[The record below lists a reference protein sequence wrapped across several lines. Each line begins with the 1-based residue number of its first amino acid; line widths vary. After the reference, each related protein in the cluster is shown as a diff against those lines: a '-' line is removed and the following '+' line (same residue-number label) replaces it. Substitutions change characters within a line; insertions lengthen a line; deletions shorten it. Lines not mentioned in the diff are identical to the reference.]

1 MNSALRI
8 ATFFNIPVRVHWSFL
23 LIFVYVL
30 YTGSNQGWD
39 IANMTWS
46 LIFVLALFGCVVL
59 HEFGHAL
66 TARRFGVETRDIILS
81 PIGGVARLNKLPEKP
96 LQEFLV
102 AIAGPLVN
110 VAIALFLAP
119 YLLTMSGESRQ
130 MLFKVLLDPDGNYF
144 PVGLSQLDYFLAG
157 LILLNVM
164 LALFNMIPAFPMDGG
179 RVLRALLS
187 IRLERHRATQIAA
200 YIGQGLAVLFIGYGL
215 FVESNI
221 FYLLI
226 GGFVFM
232 AAAGEYRMVRTQRV
246 LQQYTVR
253 DVARTE
259 FTRLY
264 LGDTIEK
271 AIARLSNDGQRS
283 YIVFDIWQE
292 AQGILGEK
300 QLKKAHEARDYD
312 APVEKYMTPLQEG
325 VLMDD
330 TLRRASEQFSAM
342 TVQTLPVYTP
352 QGQVAGILDTVSLD
366 RFMRFVHKK

>member
-8 ATFFNIPVRVHWSFL
+8 ATFFNIPIRIHWSFL

-30 YTGSNQGWD
+30 YTGSRQGWD
-39 IANMTWS
+39 VANMAWS
-46 LIFVLALFGCVVL
+46 LIFVLALFACVVL

-102 AIAGPLVN
+102 AVAGPLVN
-110 VAIALFLAP
+110 VAIALLLAP
-119 YLLTMSGESRQ
+119 YLLTLSGESRQ
-130 MLFKVLLDPDGNYF
+130 LLFNVLLDPDGNYF

-157 LILLNVM
+157 LILLNAM

-187 IRLERHRATQIAA
+187 IRLERHEATRIAA

-215 FVESNI
+215 FFENNI

-232 AAAGEYRMVRTQRV
+232 AAAGEYRMVRSQQV
-246 LQQYTVR
+246 LQRYTVR
-253 DVARTE
+253 DVARTH

-264 LGDTIEK
+264 LGDTIKK
-271 AIARLSNDGQRS
+271 AISQLSNDGQRS
-283 YIVFDIWQE
+283 YIVFDVWQE
-292 AQGILGEK
+292 AKGILGQK
-300 QLKKAHEARDYD
+300 QLKQAHEARDYD
-312 APVEKYMTPLQEG
+312 APVEKYMTPLSKG
-325 VLMDD
+325 LRMDD
-330 TLRRASEQFSAM
+330 TLRQASEQLQAAP
-342 TVQTLPVYTP
+342 VHTLPVYTA
-352 QGQVAGILDTVSLD
+352 QGQVAGMLDAVSLD
-366 RFMRFVHKK
+366 RFIRFVHKK

>member
-8 ATFFNIPVRVHWSFL
+8 ATFFDIPVRVHWSFL
-23 LIFVYVL
+23 LIFVYVA

-39 IANMTWS
+39 VANMAWS

-66 TARRFGVETRDIILS
+66 TARRFGVKTRDIILS
-81 PIGGVARLNKLPEKP
+81 PIGGVARLDRLPEKP

-102 AIAGPLVN
+102 AVAGPLVN
-110 VAIALFLAP
+110 VAIALLLAP
-119 YLLTMSGESRQ
+119 YLLTISGEART
-130 MLFKVLLDPDGNYF
+130 MLFNILLNPDGNYF
-144 PVGLSQLDYFLAG
+144 PIGLSQFDYFVAG
-157 LILLNVM
+157 LILLNLM

-200 YIGQGLAVLFIGYGL
+200 YIGQGLAILFVGYGL
-215 FVESNI
+215 FFASNI

-246 LQQYTVR
+246 LQQYTVQ

-283 YIVFDIWQE
+283 YIIFDSWQE
-292 AQGILGEK
+292 AQGMLGEQ
-300 QLKKAHEARDYD
+300 QLKQAHEARDYD
-312 APVEKYMTPLQEG
+312 APVEKYMTPLPPGLRMQ
-325 VLMDD
+325 D
-330 TLRRASEQFSAM
+330 TLSRASERLNAAS
-342 TVQTLPVYTP
+342 VRTLPVYSA
-352 QGQVAGILDTVSLD
+352 QGQVAGILDVVSLD
-366 RFMRFVHKK
+366 RFLRFVHKK